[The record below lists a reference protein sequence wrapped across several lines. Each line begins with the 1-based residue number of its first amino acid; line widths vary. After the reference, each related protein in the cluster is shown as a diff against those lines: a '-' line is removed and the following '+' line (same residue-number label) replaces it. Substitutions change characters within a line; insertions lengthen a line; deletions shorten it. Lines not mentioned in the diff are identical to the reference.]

1 MGLMRV
7 RLCPH
12 TFISGFHHII
22 SRMYL
27 VVLVVVLSSTT
38 LSDSPPDHGYGA
50 STQNDVTALMTIY
63 PGFWTDVDRKFSQNT
78 QKSKAELT
86 GESLTSSPS
95 EYSKMKTLINPS
107 TSVKI
112 STKNSGSQEY
122 SGAKV
127 TTDVDDRTTI
137 SQPKPTMSGSNYD
150 FHSLTTSSSIP
161 ETVANVCDTD
171 QLEVTTNPV
180 YINASTYETYCS
192 LLVNAPNGTVISVSV
207 LDSGINNA
215 FTYFY
220 LELSEN
226 PILDSS
232 KRISLLS
239 LDNTPCVTII
249 QGNQFRFHFQNTE
262 TKVRICNKKVQTS
275 VCYGTVHPNIE
286 ATKCRITQYE
296 SQIPTSQS
304 RQTFKYGSIRWY
316 QISVD
321 VTQFETKCTCDCP
334 DTCICTLGYRQWL
347 SACTNA
353 NQDNNT
359 TTAALIVYK
368 PTMKGLSFDNTGL
381 HAIQHD
387 AFLGLEGVVVLILS
401 NNKLSMLQPT
411 VCQNLPQL
419 EVLKLDNNKL
429 VNLTSD
435 LFTGPCSQ
443 KLLMLNLQSNK
454 LTYISHDVFNST
466 SKLKYLNL
474 RQNRLVQLPIDLF
487 SSLEV
492 LQILRLDDNAIST
505 LPAGVFDP
513 LVDLQTLDLSDNS
526 ISTLP
531 AGVFD
536 SLGGLH
542 TLDQSGNSTSTL
554 PASVFD
560 SLGDLWTLDLSGN
573 SISTL
578 PVGVFDSLGDLWT
591 LDLSGNSISTLPV
604 GVFDSLGDLWTL
616 DLSGNSITI
625 LPDVVFASLGRLSTL
640 DLSGNNIST
649 LPVGVFDSQGDLI
662 TLDLSGNSISI
673 LPVGVFDSLGVLQT
687 LDLSGNSITILPDG
701 VFASLGRL
709 STLDLSG
716 NNISTLTV
724 GVFDSQ
730 RDLITLDLSG
740 NSIFI
745 LPVGVFDSLGD
756 LSTLDLCGNSISI
769 LPVGVFAS
777 QGRLYFLDLS
787 DNTIF
792 TLSMGVFDALDRL
805 YTLDLSDNTIF
816 TLPVGVFDSLVELI
830 TLDLSGNIISTL
842 HAHVF
847 DHLNKLLTLDLSNN
861 ELLSL
866 PGKLFLMLRKLISLN
881 LCCNN
886 LTINASQTFESLIQL
901 KILDMS
907 KNGIEQF
914 PSNLFVC
921 TGNLLSLQ
929 ISENNLRTIPVTLF
943 RNMSRLV
950 YLNMSKNSL
959 SRLPSFN
966 AQGQLQVLDV
976 SENQLTTLKQVTFE
990 NLENLILLSISKNSI
1005 TILHGHVFFHLDNIK
1020 FINASYNAI
1029 QKIGSK
1035 VVNNETKLNIF
1046 DLRGNEMYKVT
1057 SHSFTSLT
1065 NSTIIVDKYPT
1076 CCFMNEQRC
1085 ISLTPRT
1092 EYLTCNRMLRDVVLR
1107 ISVWVLG
1114 LSAFICNVLAYC
1126 LRSRKQQAKIKVQTL
1141 LISHLAL
1148 SDLLMGVNM
1157 LILAIADVYY
1167 GQYFPSYAHTW
1178 RQSFACKLA
1187 GFLSIFSSEGSV
1199 FFITLISI
1207 DRMLRIKYP
1216 FGGRRLEIK
1225 SARICVALAWLMA
1238 LLISVIPIS
1247 LTSDEGN
1254 FYSISEVCIGIP
1266 IVRRHL
1272 TTFMNKSA
1280 EINTTSISSSVV
1292 FGTHYNLWLGEYNSF
1307 VRDYSI
1313 SLQKTAQNI
1322 TYTIAENAGSQV
1334 GSIYSIVV
1342 FISVNLFCFVIVAC
1356 CYLYIF
1362 LKAKQTTERASGS
1375 QSRND
1380 EIRMAKKMFAIVF
1393 TDFCCW
1399 VPLSFLCILTQ
1410 SGVIEVSPEMYAWT
1424 VGFILPINSS
1434 INPFLYVLYD
1444 TISDYLKN
1452 KQEKRKEREEIEMQ
1466 VRWKPLKKFGLRF
1479 DENK

>member
-1 MGLMRV
+1 
-7 RLCPH
+7 
-12 TFISGFHHII
+12 
-22 SRMYL
+22 MYL

-38 LSDSPPDHGYGA
+38 LSDSPPDHDYGV

-112 STKNSGSQEY
+112 STKKSGNQEY

-127 TTDVDDRTTI
+127 TTDVDDKTTI

-150 FHSLTTSSSIP
+150 FHSQTTSSSIP

-171 QLEVTTNPV
+171 QLEVTTDPV

-232 KRISLLS
+232 KRINLLS

-262 TKVRICNKKVQTS
+262 TKVIICNKEVQTS

-304 RQTFKYGSIRWY
+304 RQTFQYGSIWRY
-316 QISVD
+316 KISVD

-347 SACTNA
+347 SACTND

-359 TTAALIVYK
+359 TTAALTVYK
-368 PTMKGLSFDNTGL
+368 PTMTGLSFDNTCL
-381 HAIQHD
+381 HAIEHD
-387 AFLGLEGVVVLILS
+387 AFLGLEGVEVLILS
-401 NNKLSMLQPT
+401 NNKLSMLKLT
-411 VCQNLPQL
+411 VCQNLPHL
-419 EVLKLDNNKL
+419 EILKLDNNKL
-429 VNLTSD
+429 VNLSSHSFMGPCAQNLLILHLQANELSYLPHD
-435 LFTGPCSQ
+435 LFS
-443 KLLMLNLQSNK
+443 
-454 LTYISHDVFNST
+454 ST
-466 SKLKYLNL
+466 FKLKFLDL
-474 RQNRLVQLPIDLF
+474 GQNRLVQLSSDLF
-487 SSLEV
+487 SSLIA
-492 LQILRLDDNAIST
+492 LQGLWLGGNAIST
-505 LPAGVFDP
+505 LSTGMFASS
-513 LVDLQTLDLSDNS
+513 LADLK
-526 ISTLP
+526 
-531 AGVFD
+531 
-536 SLGGLH
+536 
-542 TLDQSGNSTSTL
+542 
-554 PASVFD
+554 
-560 SLGDLWTLDLSGN
+560 TLDLSGN
-573 SISTL
+573 GISTL
-578 PVGVFDSLGDLWT
+578 PVGVFDLLGVL
-591 LDLSGNSISTLPV
+591 
-604 GVFDSLGDLWTL
+604 
-616 DLSGNSITI
+616 
-625 LPDVVFASLGRLSTL
+625 RTL

-649 LPVGVFDSQGDLI
+649 LPVGVFASLGRLY
-662 TLDLSGNSISI
+662 TLDLSGNSISTLPVDVFASLDGLLTLDLNGNSI
-673 LPVGVFDSLGVLQT
+673 STLPVGVFASLDGLLT
-687 LDLSGNSITILPDG
+687 LDLSGNSISTLPVDVFTSLGYLKTLDLNGNSISTLPVG
-701 VFASLGRL
+701 VFASLDGL
-709 STLDLSG
+709 
-716 NNISTLTV
+716 
-724 GVFDSQ
+724 F
-730 RDLITLDLSG
+730 TLDLSG
-740 NSIFI
+740 NSIST
-745 LPVGVFDSLGD
+745 LPVGIFYSLGW
-756 LSTLDLCGNSISI
+756 LRTLDLSGNSIAT

-777 QGRLYFLDLS
+777 QGFLS
-787 DNTIF
+787 
-792 TLSMGVFDALDRL
+792 
-805 YTLDLSDNTIF
+805 TLDLSGNAISTLPAHVFTSLKKLKNLNMSANAIS
-816 TLPVGVFDSLVELI
+816 TLPVGVFTSLGELI
-830 TLDLSGNIISTL
+830 ILDLSSNIISTI
-842 HAHVF
+842 HAHAFVN
-847 DHLNKLLTLDLSNN
+847 LTILLALDLSNN
-861 ELLSL
+861 ELFSL
-866 PGKLFLMLRKLISLN
+866 PGEPFLMLGKLISLN

-886 LTINASQTFESLIQL
+886 LTIDASRTFESLTQL
-901 KILDMS
+901 RILDIS
-907 KNGIEQF
+907 KNNIEQF
-914 PSNLFVC
+914 PSKSFEP
-921 TGNLLSLQ
+921 TDNLLSLE
-929 ISENNLRTIPVTLF
+929 ISDSNLRAIPVTLF
-943 RNMSRLV
+943 RNLSRLI

-959 SRLPSFN
+959 STLPSFS

-976 SENQLTTLKQVTFE
+976 SENQITILKQVTFKSLK
-990 NLENLILLSISKNSI
+990 NLTFLSIAKNLITTLHSHMFFNLDSIE
-1005 TILHGHVFFHLDNIK
+1005 
-1020 FINASYNAI
+1020 FIIASYNAI

-1035 VVNNETKLNIF
+1035 VVSNKAKLKTF
-1046 DLRGNEMYKVT
+1046 DLRGNELYKVT
-1057 SHSFTSLT
+1057 YHSFTSMT
-1065 NSTIIVDKYPT
+1065 NSTIIVDKYAT
-1076 CCFMNEQRC
+1076 CCFLNRGKC
-1085 ISLTPRT
+1085 ISMAPRR
-1092 EYLTCNRMLRDVVLR
+1092 EYLTCNRMLRDVFLR
-1107 ISVWVLG
+1107 ISVWILG
-1114 LSAFICNVLAYC
+1114 LSAFICNITAYC
-1126 LRSRKQQAKIKVQTL
+1126 IRSRKQQPKFKVQTL

-1157 LILAIADVYY
+1157 LILAIADVHY

-1238 LLISVIPIS
+1238 FLISVIPIS

-1266 IVRRHL
+1266 IVRKHL
-1272 TTFMNKSA
+1272 TTFMNKST
-1280 EINTTSISSSVV
+1280 EIKTITISKSPVFYMPWFTTISYLRYITISI
-1292 FGTHYNLWLGEYNSF
+1292 
-1307 VRDYSI
+1307 
-1313 SLQKTAQNI
+1313 QKSAQNI

-1362 LKAKQTTERASGS
+1362 LKARRTTERASGS
-1375 QSRND
+1375 QNHND
-1380 EIRMAKKMFAIVF
+1380 EMRMAKRMFAIVF

-1399 VPLSFLCILTQ
+1399 VPLSFVCILTQ

-1434 INPFLYVLYD
+1434 INPFLYVLYE
-1444 TISDYLKN
+1444 TISDHLK
-1452 KQEKRKEREEIEMQ
+1452 KGKEKRKEREEIEMQ